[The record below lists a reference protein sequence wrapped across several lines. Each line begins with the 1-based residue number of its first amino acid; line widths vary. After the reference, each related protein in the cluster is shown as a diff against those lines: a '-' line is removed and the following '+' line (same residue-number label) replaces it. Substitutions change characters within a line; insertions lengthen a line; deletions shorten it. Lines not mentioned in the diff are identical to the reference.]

1 MCRNRN
7 LKIVATL
14 GASTGTPQE
23 IKRLFD
29 AGADVFRIDL
39 ARDSRNDH
47 RKLIEAVRQAE
58 AEIGRPL
65 GIMLD
70 LQGPTMRIG
79 GFRQSG
85 VELVTG
91 QGFRFDLSPG
101 LGDHN
106 RVCLPYPAIYASAQ
120 AGGDV
125 YLDEGAI
132 TLRIETISEDAI
144 HTRVLSGGR
153 IHDGQEI
160 KIPHVRLHD
169 PVLTEKD
176 LDDLSFGL
184 SMDVEWMALSL
195 VQSKLDLLAFHRQ
208 IDGKGKTHVIAKI
221 ECREALEHLEEIVAE
236 ADAVMIVREALSV
249 ELPME
254 DVLVT
259 QRAVVRECRAQGK
272 PVIAATQMLDSME
285 HRSLPVAAEAS
296 HVASAV
302 YDGIDAVVLSSETA
316 SGKYATEAIAAIDRI
331 AQRVE
336 RDATYDEQV
345 HGHFPMVRAVSA
357 TEAISA
363 AVRGI
368 AELLPLCFTAAYTF
382 SGSTCLAVAKA
393 RPRSPILGLSPSLD
407 TARMLSLVWGVYPI
421 HSAASPTVENMLD
434 DVFCEAK
441 EAGFT
446 ESGRP
451 FVIVAGMPFGTPGST
466 NLMRIAWT

>member
-14 GASTGTPQE
+14 GASSGTPQE

-70 LQGPTMRIG
+70 LQGPTMRVG

-120 AGGDV
+120 VGGDV
-125 YLDEGAI
+125 YLEEGAI
-132 TLRIETISEDAI
+132 RLRIETIGGDAI

-153 IHDGQEI
+153 IHDGQEL
-160 KIPHVRLHD
+160 KIPHVPLHD

-184 SMDVEWMALSL
+184 SIGVEWMALSL
-195 VQSKLDLLAFHRQ
+195 VQSKLDLLAFHQQ
-208 IDGKGKTHVIAKI
+208 IDGKGKARVIAKI
-221 ECREALEHLEEIVAE
+221 ECREALEHLQEIVAA

-259 QRAVVRECRAQGK
+259 QRAIVRECRAQGK

-285 HRSLPVAAEAS
+285 HRSVPVAAEAS

-316 SGKYATEAIAAIDRI
+316 SGKYATEAIAAVDRI

-336 RDATYDEQV
+336 RDG
-345 HGHFPMVRAVSA
+345 GHQRCGAWNSRTPSPLFYRCLYVFRFNVSCGRQ
-357 TEAISA
+357 SA
-363 AVRGI
+363 AAIAHTGI
-368 AELLPLCFTAAYTF
+368 ISVTRNGTHVVAGVGCLSYTF
-382 SGSTCLAVAKA
+382 GC
-393 RPRSPILGLSPSLD
+393 
-407 TARMLSLVWGVYPI
+407 
-421 HSAASPTVENMLD
+421 
-434 DVFCEAK
+434 
-441 EAGFT
+441 
-446 ESGRP
+446 
-451 FVIVAGMPFGTPGST
+451 
-466 NLMRIAWT
+466 IANG